1 MILNTPINYQQ
12 VDNTLQKTES
22 VQLLKGEIA
31 GANTYYHTVLSGE
44 TLNLCKD
51 PLKYHV
57 LFMTD
62 GEAALSREMSCGES
76 DKAVILTNRS
86 LYAAGLGDGVSI
98 HASKTA
104 HFLEI
109 EMVMS
114 EEDLKKA
121 AEYKTQFPVVQEYDK
136 CEQYWDTSKTQK
148 TINRIILEQENIPRL
163 AMGSVESMDED
174 HVTPNNHPTVDQLF
188 FTFAENETEL
198 IINDEKM
205 DLGGNIL
212 LHIPLGADH
221 GSDVWDGKRMHYI
234 WCDFLLEE
242 ECVEYLREEH
252 IKTGEQ
258 RSF

>member
-1 MILNTPINYQQ
+1 MR
-12 VDNTLQKTES
+12 
-22 VQLLKGEIA
+22 
-31 GANTYYHTVLSGE
+31 
-44 TLNLCKD
+44 

-57 LFMTD
+57 LFLTD
-62 GEAALSREMSCGES
+62 GEAVLSQSEACGENG
-76 DKAVILTNRS
+76 KTVRLENRS
-86 LYAAGLGDGVSI
+86 LYAAGLGEGVCI
-98 HASKTA
+98 KAIKTA

-121 AEYKTQFPVVQEYDK
+121 ATYKAQFPLVQEYDK

-188 FTFAENETEL
+188 FTFSENETEL
-198 IINDEKM
+198 IINEEKM

-221 GSDVWDGKRMHYI
+221 GSDVWDGK
-234 WCDFLLEE
+234 
-242 ECVEYLREEH
+242 
-252 IKTGEQ
+252 
-258 RSF
+258 

>member
-1 MILNTPINYQQ
+1 MITKTEMHYVQMNKSESVTQSAQILN
-12 VDNTLQKTES
+12 
-22 VQLLKGEIA
+22 GEIA
-31 GANTYYHTVLSGE
+31 GADTYYHTVAAGE
-44 TLNLCKD
+44 ALNIEAK
-51 PLKYHV
+51 PSAYHV

-62 GEAALSREMSCGES
+62 G
-76 DKAVILTNRS
+76 KASFSSGADAGTLIEVRS
-86 LYAAGLGDGVSI
+86 LYAAGMGEAVTIKAEADTYL
-98 HASKTA
+98 
-104 HFLEI
+104 FEI
-109 EMVMS
+109 EMHANDDDVA
-114 EEDLKKA
+114 KA
-121 AEYKTQFPVVQEYDK
+121 AKYATKFPIVQKYDE

-163 AMGSVESMDED
+163 AMGSVESIGPDY
-174 HVTPNNHPTVDQLF
+174 VIPNNHPTVDQLF
-188 FTFAENETEL
+188 FTFPENETEL

-221 GSDVWDGKRMHYI
+221 GSDVADGKHMHYI

-242 ECVEYLREEH
+242 ECVEYLKEEH